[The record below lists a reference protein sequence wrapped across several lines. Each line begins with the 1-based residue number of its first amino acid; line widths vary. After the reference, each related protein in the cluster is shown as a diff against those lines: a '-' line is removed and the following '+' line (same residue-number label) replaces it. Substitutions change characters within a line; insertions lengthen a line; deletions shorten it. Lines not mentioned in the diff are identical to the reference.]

1 MKIPTIKEF
10 CTGDRLY
17 VQAQQIWIILVSFV
31 MSENREKD
39 SRRTIR
45 TITYGELA
53 EKMGRKKGK
62 LAGHTLGR
70 QLGIVGQLC
79 VLNGLPA
86 LNVVVVNQ
94 ETRLP
99 GGGVILSNGKT
110 VQEEQKAVMS
120 KNWFELR
127 VPTTG
132 TFRQVWENY

>member
-1 MKIPTIKEF
+1 MKNPTIKKF

-39 SRRTIR
+39 SRRTI
-45 TITYGELA
+45 TYGELA
-53 EKMGRKKGK
+53 EKMGKKSS
-62 LAGHTLGR
+62 ACRTLGR

-79 VLNGLPA
+79 VLNELPA

-94 ETRLP
+94 KTDQP
-99 GGGVILSNGKT
+99 GGGVVLSNGKT

>member
-1 MKIPTIKEF
+1 MKIPTIKHF
-10 CTGDRLY
+10 CAGDRLY
-17 VQAQQIWIILVSFV
+17 VQAQQIWIVLISFV
-31 MSENREKD
+31 MSENREKE
-39 SRRTIR
+39 
-45 TITYGELA
+45 TITYGDLA
-53 EKMGRKKGK
+53 LKMGKKDK

-94 ETRLP
+94 KTDKP
-99 GGGVILSNGKT
+99 GGGVVLSNGKT
-110 VQEEQKAVMS
+110 VEEEQKAVMG

-132 TFRQVWENY
+132 MFRQVWENY